1 MMKLQDL
8 LTKSL
13 DELMASA
20 SAKRDEQYGNI
31 ISYSRKVF
39 IPLTTLCR
47 DVCHYCT
54 FAKPP
59 QKGCRAYLDSHEVL
73 AIAEAGKDSGC
84 KEALFT
90 LGDKPEARYRTAREE
105 LSLLGHETTL
115 SYLSE
120 MAALVFEKTGLL
132 PHLNPGVMSK
142 KEVSD
147 LREVSV
153 SQGIMLESTSKRL
166 CQKGGPHYGSPD
178 KEPSARLMTIDVAG
192 ALSVPFTSG
201 LLIGIGETKAE
212 RIETLVALR
221 DAHTKHS
228 HIQEVIIQNFRAKPN
243 TKMAQAQNPGLEEL
257 LWTIAVARLILPS
270 SINIQVPPNLNDGV
284 LPQLIAAGINDW
296 GGVSPVTPD
305 HVNPEAPW
313 PHLDKL
319 ASETAHDG
327 KQLTER
333 LAVYPHYAQNIDAW
347 AAPTIA
353 SAVRQ
358 KSDSE
363 GYARCEDWTPGSDIP
378 VPILKKKGPCDH
390 ALLQTLKKA
399 QAGHRLCEQEIAHL
413 FSARGG
419 NFRKVCETAD
429 DIRRETVGNDITYVV
444 NRNINYTN
452 VCSYRCQFCA
462 FSKGKL
468 SENLRGRPYVLDLD
482 EVARRAKEAWERGA
496 TEICMQGGI
505 HPQYTGDT
513 YVELVKTVR
522 TAAPGLHIHA
532 FTPLEIRQGAR
543 TLGLSIRNFLIK
555 LQAAGLGTLPGTA
568 AEILDDDVRAVICPD
583 KLSSSEWLDVM
594 KMAHE
599 LGLKTTATIMFG
611 HVDKPLHW
619 ARHLRKIR
627 DLQELTNGFTEL
639 VPLPFVPMEAPIYL
653 KGQARFGP
661 TYRESIL
668 MHAVSRIVL
677 HPVISNIQASWVKMG
692 IDGMKDCL
700 ESGAND
706 AGGTLMNETITRA
719 AGAQHG
725 QEMPTSQMVD
735 IIIGL
740 GRSARQR
747 TTLYE
752 TADAKR
758 VAAAKYAKPLTTVV
772 NTPAANYSRQ
782 SSTALTAAE

>member
-1 MMKLQDL
+1 MKLQDF

-31 ISYSRKVF
+31 ISFSRKVF

-54 FAKPP
+54 FAKSP
-59 QKGCRAYLDSHEVL
+59 QKGCRSYLNSDEVL
-73 AIAEAGKDSGC
+73 AIAQAGRDSGC

-90 LGDKPEARYRTAREE
+90 LGDKPEARYRIAREE
-105 LSLLGHETTL
+105 LALLGHETTL

-142 KEVSD
+142 KEVSE
-147 LREVSV
+147 LRDISV

-166 CQKGGPHYGSPD
+166 CEKGGPHYGSPD
-178 KEPSARLMTIDVAG
+178 KDPLARLMTIEVAG

-221 DAHTKHS
+221 DAHTKHC
-228 HIQEVIIQNFRAKPN
+228 HIQEVIIQNFCAKPN
-243 TKMAQAQNPGLEEL
+243 TKMAQVQNPKLEEL

-270 SINIQVPPNLNDGV
+270 AINIQVPPNLNDGV

-319 ASETAHDG
+319 ASETARDG

-333 LAVYPHYAQNIDAW
+333 LAVYPKYAQNIDAW

-353 SAVRQ
+353 SAVKQ

-363 GYARCEDWTPGSDIP
+363 GYARCEDWTPGSDTP
-378 VPILKKKGPCDH
+378 VPILNKTGPCDH
-390 ALLQTLKKA
+390 TLIQILDKA
-399 QAGHRLCEQEIAHL
+399 QAGHRLCEPEIAHL

-419 NFRKVCETAD
+419 NFKKVCEIAD

-468 SENLRGRPYVLDLD
+468 SENLRGRPYVLNLD
-482 EVARRAKEAWERGA
+482 EVARRASEAWERGA

-513 YVELVKTVR
+513 YIDLVKTVR

-543 TLGLSIRNFLIK
+543 TLGISIRNFLIK

-568 AEILDDDVRAVICPD
+568 AEILDDEVRAVICPD

-611 HVDKPLHW
+611 HVDQPIHW
-619 ARHLRKIR
+619 ARHLKKIR

-653 KGQARFGP
+653 KGRARFGP

-692 IDGMKDCL
+692 IEGLKDCL

-725 QEMPTSQMVD
+725 QEMPISQMVE
-735 IIIGL
+735 IIKRL

-752 TADAKR
+752 PADAKR
-758 VAAAKYAKPLTTVV
+758 IAAAKYAKPLTTVI
-772 NTPAANYSRQ
+772 NTPAANYSRRR
-782 SSTALTAAE
+782 STAFTAAE

>member
-1 MMKLQDL
+1 MMKLHDL
-8 LTKSL
+8 LTKNL

-31 ISYSRKVF
+31 ISFSRKVF

-54 FAKPP
+54 FAKSP
-59 QKGCRAYLDSHEVL
+59 QKGCRAYLNSQEVL
-73 AIAEAGKDSGC
+73 AIAEAGKVAGC

-90 LGDKPEARYRTAREE
+90 LGDKPEARYRIAREE

-142 KEVSD
+142 REVSE
-147 LREVSV
+147 LRSVSV

-212 RIETLVALR
+212 RVETLIALR
-221 DAHTKHS
+221 DAHKKHN
-228 HIQEVIIQNFRAKPN
+228 HIQEVIIQNFRSKPN
-243 TKMAQAQNPGLEEL
+243 TKMAQVQDPELEEL

-270 SINIQVPPNLNDGV
+270 SVNIQVPPNLNDGV
-284 LPQLIAAGINDW
+284 LPQLIASGINDW

-319 ASETAHDG
+319 ASETAHGG

-333 LAVYPHYAQNIDAW
+333 LAVYPEYAQNIDTW

-353 SAVRQ
+353 SAVKQ
-358 KSDSE
+358 ISDSE

-378 VPILKKKGPCDH
+378 VPILKKEGPCDH
-390 ALLQTLKKA
+390 ALLQIIEKA
-399 QAGHRLCEQEIAHL
+399 RAGHRLCEQEIVRL
-413 FSARGG
+413 FSARGS
-419 NFRKVCETAD
+419 NFRKVCEVANE
-429 DIRRETVGNDITYVV
+429 IRREAVGNDITYVV

-452 VCSYRCQFCA
+452 VCSYRCKFCA

-482 EVARRAKEAWERGA
+482 EIARRANEAWKRGA

-513 YVELVKTVR
+513 YIELVKTVR

-543 TLGLSIRNFLIK
+543 TLGLSIRNFLTR

-568 AEILDDDVRAVICPD
+568 AEILDDEVRAVICPD
-583 KLSSSEWLDVM
+583 KLSSSEWLEVM

-611 HVDKPLHW
+611 HVDKPIHW
-619 ARHLRKIR
+619 ARHLKKIR
-627 DLQELTNGFTEL
+627 DLQELTNGFTEF

-653 KGQARFGP
+653 KGRARFGP

-692 IDGMKDCL
+692 IDGIKACL

-719 AGAQHG
+719 AGAKHG
-725 QEMPTSQMVD
+725 QEMPTPQMVE
-735 IIIGL
+735 IIKGL

-758 VAAAKYAKPLTTVV
+758 VAAAKYAKPLTAVI
-772 NTPAANYSRQ
+772 NTPASNYSRR
-782 SSTALTAAE
+782 SSTALPAAE

>member
-1 MMKLQDL
+1 MKLQDF

-31 ISYSRKVF
+31 ISFSRKVF

-54 FAKPP
+54 FAKSP
-59 QKGCRAYLDSHEVL
+59 QRGCRSYLDSDEVL
-73 AIAEAGKDSGC
+73 AIAQAGRDSGC

-90 LGDKPEARYRTAREE
+90 LGDKPEARYRIAREE
-105 LSLLGHETTL
+105 LALLGHETTL

-142 KEVSD
+142 KEVSE
-147 LREVSV
+147 LRDISV

-166 CQKGGPHYGSPD
+166 CEKGGPHYGSPD
-178 KEPSARLMTIDVAG
+178 KDPLARLMTIEVAG

-221 DAHTKHS
+221 DAHTKHC
-228 HIQEVIIQNFRAKPN
+228 HIQEVIIQNFCAKPN
-243 TKMAQAQNPGLEEL
+243 TKMAQVQNPKLEEL

-270 SINIQVPPNLNDGV
+270 AINIQVPPNLNDGV

-319 ASETAHDG
+319 ASETARDG

-333 LAVYPHYAQNIDAW
+333 LAVYPKYAQNIDAW

-353 SAVRQ
+353 SAVKQ

-363 GYARCEDWTPGSDIP
+363 GYARCEDWTPGSDTP
-378 VPILKKKGPCDH
+378 VPILNKTGPCDH
-390 ALLQTLKKA
+390 TLIQILDKA
-399 QAGHRLCEQEIAHL
+399 QAGHRLCEPEIAHL

-419 NFRKVCETAD
+419 NFKKVCEIAD

-468 SENLRGRPYVLDLD
+468 SENLRGRPYVLNLD
-482 EVARRAKEAWERGA
+482 EVARRASEAWERGA

-513 YVELVKTVR
+513 YIDLVKTVR

-532 FTPLEIRQGAR
+532 FTPLEIRQGAS

-568 AEILDDDVRAVICPD
+568 AEILDDEVRAVICPD

-611 HVDKPLHW
+611 HVDQPIHW
-619 ARHLRKIR
+619 ARHLKKIR

-653 KGQARFGP
+653 KGRARFGP

-692 IDGMKDCL
+692 IEGLKDCL

-725 QEMPTSQMVD
+725 QEMPISQMVE
-735 IIIGL
+735 IIKRL

-752 TADAKR
+752 PADAKR
-758 VAAAKYAKPLTTVV
+758 IAAAKYAKPLTTVI
-772 NTPAANYSRQ
+772 NTPAANYSRR

>member
-1 MMKLQDL
+1 MMNFQDL
-8 LTKSL
+8 LTKNL

-20 SAKRDEQYGNI
+20 TAKRDEQYGNI
-31 ISYSRKVF
+31 ISFSRKVF

-54 FAKPP
+54 FAKSP
-59 QKGCRAYLDSHEVL
+59 QKGCRAYLDSDEVL
-73 AIAEAGKDSGC
+73 AIAQAGRDSGC

-90 LGDKPEARYRTAREE
+90 LGDKPEARYRIAREE
-105 LSLLGHETTL
+105 LALLGHETTL

-132 PHLNPGVMSK
+132 PHLNPGVMSQ
-142 KEVSD
+142 KEVSE
-147 LREVSV
+147 LRDVSV

-166 CQKGGPHYGSPD
+166 CEKGGPHYGSPD
-178 KEPSARLMTIDVAG
+178 KDPLARLMTIEVAG

-201 LLIGIGETKAE
+201 LLIGIGETRAE

-221 DAHTKHS
+221 DAHIKHS

-243 TKMAQAQNPGLEEL
+243 TKMAQVQNPKLEEL

-319 ASETAHDG
+319 ANETARDG

-333 LAVYPHYAQNIDAW
+333 LAIYPKYAQNIDAW
-347 AAPTIA
+347 AAPAIA
-353 SAVRQ
+353 SAVKQ
-358 KSDSE
+358 QSDSE

-378 VPILKKKGPCDH
+378 VPIFKETGPCDH
-390 ALLQTLKKA
+390 TLLQILDKA
-399 QAGHRLCEQEIAHL
+399 QAGHRLCEPEIAHL

-419 NFRKVCETAD
+419 NFEKVCEIAD
-429 DIRRETVGNDITYVV
+429 EIRREAVGNDITYVV

-482 EVARRAKEAWERGA
+482 EVARRASEAWERGA

-505 HPQYTGDT
+505 HPQYTGET

-522 TAAPGLHIHA
+522 TAAPDLHIHA

-568 AEILDDDVRAVICPD
+568 AEILDDEVRAVICPD

-611 HVDKPLHW
+611 HVDQPLHW
-619 ARHLRKIR
+619 ARHLKKIR

-653 KGQARFGP
+653 KGRARFGP

-692 IDGMKDCL
+692 IDGLKDCL

-725 QEMPTSQMVD
+725 QEMPISQMIE
-735 IIIGL
+735 IIKGL

-758 VAAAKYAKPLTTVV
+758 VTAAKYAKPLTAVI
-772 NTPAANYSRQ
+772 NAPAANYSRRN
-782 SSTALTAAE
+782 STALTAAE

>member
-1 MMKLQDL
+1 MKLQDL

-31 ISYSRKVF
+31 ISFSRKVF

-54 FAKPP
+54 FAKSP
-59 QKGCRAYLDSHEVL
+59 QKGCRAYLNSDEVL
-73 AIAEAGKDSGC
+73 AIAQAGRDSGC
-84 KEALFT
+84 KEVLFT
-90 LGDKPEARYRTAREE
+90 LGDKPEARYRIAREE
-105 LSLLGHETTL
+105 LALLGHETTL

-132 PHLNPGVMSK
+132 PHLNPGVMSR
-142 KEVSD
+142 KEVSE
-147 LREVSV
+147 LRDISV

-166 CQKGGPHYGSPD
+166 CEKGGPHYGSPD
-178 KEPSARLMTIDVAG
+178 KDPLARLMTIEVAG

-221 DAHTKHS
+221 DAHTKHC
-228 HIQEVIIQNFRAKPN
+228 HIQEVIIQNFCAKPN
-243 TKMAQAQNPGLEEL
+243 TKMAQVQNPKLEEL

-319 ASETAHDG
+319 ASETARDG

-333 LAVYPHYAQNIDAW
+333 LAVYPKYAQNIDAW

-353 SAVRQ
+353 SAVKQ

-378 VPILKKKGPCDH
+378 VPILNKTGPCDH
-390 ALLQTLKKA
+390 TLIQILDKA
-399 QAGHRLCEQEIAHL
+399 QAGHSLCEPEIAHL

-419 NFRKVCETAD
+419 NFRKVCEIAD

-468 SENLRGRPYVLDLD
+468 SENLRGRPYVLNLD
-482 EVARRAKEAWERGA
+482 EVARRASEAWERGA

-513 YVELVKTVR
+513 YIELVKTVR

-568 AEILDDDVRAVICPD
+568 AEILDDEVRAVICPD

-611 HVDKPLHW
+611 HVDQPLHW
-619 ARHLRKIR
+619 ARHLKKIR
-627 DLQELTNGFTEL
+627 DLQELTHGFTEL

-653 KGQARFGP
+653 KGRARFGP

-677 HPVISNIQASWVKMG
+677 HPVIPNIQASWVKMG
-692 IDGMKDCL
+692 IEGLKDCL

-725 QEMPTSQMVD
+725 QEMPISQMVE
-735 IIIGL
+735 IIKRL

-752 TADAKR
+752 PADAKR
-758 VAAAKYAKPLTTVV
+758 IAAAKYAKPLTTVI
-772 NTPAANYSRQ
+772 NTPAANYSRR